1 MVLAAALIAAGLTGS
16 ATDFLSE
23 GVDNARTGWVRDEK
37 IFTTANVGSTKLL
50 WKLKLEST
58 PRAMH
63 NLFAPL
69 VAERVTTPQGPRE
82 LAVVAGVSDDLYGID
97 VSTGEQ
103 IWHRRFDSTLAKPG
117 GTNDTLCPGGQTAV
131 PTMAQTAPGKYT
143 VYAVSWDGRL
153 RQVNAADGK
162 DAAPPEK
169 FIPGGGKPYALNL
182 YNGVIYTATAQGCGG
197 LTNAFYSFD
206 LASRRASAFI
216 PAGGGLWGRRG
227 AAIDPEGRVFLGTGD
242 AMFDPL
248 ARRLGNGIVAVKLD
262 ANKQLQ
268 LVDFFGAPNANW
280 LWRRDLDVN
289 TTPVAFDHRGR
300 KFLIGTSKECRV
312 WLLDRDA
319 LGGEDHRTTLHTT
332 PLICND
338 ALAFDGKGV
347 WGALGA
353 WQDASGTQWV
363 LVPFWGPVS
372 TLFKAPIE
380 HARPSGGG
388 VAAFKVEQRSGTWQL
403 VPAWLSRDMDLAE
416 EAVIANGVVF
426 AYAAGEDAS
435 QVLRTRPGMNR
446 ADRCTAADSARDR
459 CAASPARAVRRCTR
473 SMDRP
478 ARNYGRAAHRSNRG
492 TTSADSRSRT
502 GGPISRRS
510 TACSIASESN
520 DESAATSTTVG
531 GLWRRPDRDRRD
543 LRASRTRWH
552 AVAGA
557 ARRCPAHVLGAER
570 RQDFSAD
577 PGNARIQAAVEQEAR

>member
-1 MVLAAALIAAGLTGS
+1 MHTKWRSNWRLAGAVLLTVMAGASAIAS
-16 ATDFLSE
+16 DFLTE

-37 IFTTANVGSTKLL
+37 VFTIGNVGKTTLL
-50 WKLKLEST
+50 WKLKLDST

-69 VAERVTTPQGPRE
+69 VAERVTTAQGTRE
-82 LAVVAGVSDDLYGID
+82 LAVVAGVSDDLFGID
-97 VSTGEQ
+97 VATGKQ
-103 IWHRRFDSTLAKPG
+103 IWHRKFDSTLAKPG

-131 PTMAQTAPGKYT
+131 PTMAQVSPGKYT

-153 RQVNAADGK
+153 RQVNLADGQ
-162 DAAPPEK
+162 DVVPPEK

-248 ARRLGNGIVAVKLD
+248 TRRLGNGIVAVKLD

-289 TTPVAFDHRGR
+289 TTPVAFDAHGR
-300 KFLIGTSKECRV
+300 KFLVGTSKECRL

-319 LGGEDHRTTLHTT
+319 LGGEDHRTTLQTT

-338 ALAFDGKGV
+338 AQQFDAKGI
-347 WGALGA
+347 WGALSA
-353 WQDASGTQWV
+353 WQDEKGTQWV
-363 LVPFWGPVS
+363 LAPFWGPVS
-372 TLFKAPIE
+372 TTFKAPIE
-380 HARPSGGG
+380 HGRPTGGG
-388 VAAFKVEQRSGTWQL
+388 VAAFKLEKAGTGFQL
-403 VPAWLSRDMDLAE
+403 GPAWLSRDMDLAE
-416 EAVIANGVVF
+416 EAVVANGVVF

-435 QVLRTRPGMNR
+435 QVLPDKAWDEQGGPVYGGGL
-446 ADRCTAADSARDR
+446 S
-459 CAASPARAVRRCTR
+459 SGPVRRIAGSR
-473 SMDRP
+473 
-478 ARNYGRAAHRSNRG
+478 RAALYALDG
-492 TTSADSRSRT
+492 QT
-502 GGPISRRS
+502 GKELWSSGNTIESWNHFSGLTVANGRVY
-510 TACSIASESN
+510 IATF
-520 DESAATSTTVG
+520 DGVLYCFG
-531 GLWRRPDRDRRD
+531 I
-543 LRASRTRWH
+543 
-552 AVAGA
+552 
-557 ARRCPAHVLGAER
+557 AR
-570 RQDFSAD
+570 
-577 PGNARIQAAVEQEAR
+577 